1 VSPRY
6 QNPALTIDAV
16 WIHRGRILLVR
27 RGKPPFRGMYA
38 LPGGFVG
45 QRETVE
51 AAVVRELK
59 EETGLVAR
67 PWKLVGVYS
76 GPERDPRKPS
86 TSVAFLMRGRAGT
99 PRGGDDAASAEW
111 VLLSLAR
118 PLAFDHERIVRDAR
132 RLYARLR

>member
-1 VSPRY
+1 VGPRY
-6 QNPALTIDAV
+6 KNPALATDAV
-16 WIHRGRILLVR
+16 WIHRGRVLLVR
-27 RGKPPFRGMYA
+27 RRRPPFRGMWA
-38 LPGGFVG
+38 LPGGFVE

-51 AAVVRELK
+51 AACVRELK

-86 TSVAFLMRGRAGT
+86 TSVAFLMRGRARK
-99 PRGGDDAASAEW
+99 PRGGDDAALAEW
-111 VLLSLAR
+111 VSLSEAR

-132 RLYARLR
+132 RLHARLR